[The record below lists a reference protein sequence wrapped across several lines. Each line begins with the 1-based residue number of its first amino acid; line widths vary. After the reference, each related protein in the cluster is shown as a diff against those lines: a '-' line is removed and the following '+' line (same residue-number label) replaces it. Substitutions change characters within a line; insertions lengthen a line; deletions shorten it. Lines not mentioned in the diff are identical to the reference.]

1 MVYVNHEIV
10 FFFVYFYLYTFQ
22 LYIYTIK
29 KYNSTMEDKI
39 KGRTG
44 NLGNKETMSFNL
56 KRLLD
61 SKRMNP
67 HQFADTMGFKYT
79 TVMNWIKANSYPR
92 IDKIE
97 LMARYFGV
105 DKSDLVEEY
114 NPIKEKQSTTKQ
126 ILDNVFSKLETN
138 RQDKVVSYAQSEL
151 DEQNKE
157 NLVQLFPYNVKEK
170 LSAGTGYGYFD
181 DGNYD
186 TVYYDEEYDYD
197 YASWI
202 FGDSMLPD
210 YPNGDVALIK
220 ACPFEY
226 DGCVYAV
233 DWDGQSYIKKVYK
246 EEKGLRLVSTNEKY
260 SDKFAPYS
268 EEPRIIGKVVASF
281 TPLEK

>member
-1 MVYVNHEIV
+1 
-10 FFFVYFYLYTFQ
+10 
-22 LYIYTIK
+22 
-29 KYNSTMEDKI
+29 MENKI

-151 DEQNKE
+151 EEQNKE
-157 NLVQLFPYNVKEK
+157 NLVQLFSYNVKEK

-186 TVYYDEEYDYD
+186 TVYYNEQYDYD
-197 YASWI
+197 FASWI

-220 ACPFEY
+220 SCPFEY

-260 SDKFAPYS
+260 SDKFAPFT

>member
-1 MVYVNHEIV
+1 
-10 FFFVYFYLYTFQ
+10 
-22 LYIYTIK
+22 
-29 KYNSTMEDKI
+29 MEDKI

-114 NPIKEKQSTTKQ
+114 DPIKEKQSTTKK
-126 ILDNVFSKLETN
+126 ILDDVFGKLESR
-138 RQDKVVSYAQSEL
+138 RQEKVLDFAQAEL
-151 DEQNKE
+151 TDQNKE
-157 NLVQLFPYNVKEK
+157 NTIKLFPYNVQEK
-170 LSAGTGYGYFD
+170 LSAGTGYDY
-181 DGNYD
+181 DGNGSYD
-186 TVYYDEEYDYD
+186 VAYSDKEIDYD
-197 YASWI
+197 FASWV

-220 ACPFEY
+220 VCPFDY
-226 DGCVYAV
+226 DGDVYAV

-246 EEKGLRLVSTNEKY
+246 EEDGLRLVSTNEKY
-260 SDKFAPYS
+260 ADKFAAFS
-268 EEPRIIGKVVASF
+268 EEPRIIGKVVGSF
-281 TPLEK
+281 TPIEK

>member
-1 MVYVNHEIV
+1 MENLLKTKRLEKRLTLEQVGEIV
-10 FFFVYFYLYTFQ
+10 GVG
-22 LYIYTIK
+22 K
-29 KYNSTMEDKI
+29 STVRKWENGMIENMGRDKI
-39 KGRTG
+39 VALSKALDISPLDI
-44 NLGNKETMSFNL
+44 LG
-56 KRLLD
+56 
-61 SKRMNP
+61 
-67 HQFADTMGFKYT
+67 
-79 TVMNWIKANSYPR
+79 
-92 IDKIE
+92 IDKPQE
-97 LMARYFGV
+97 
-105 DKSDLVEEY
+105 
-114 NPIKEKQSTTKQ
+114 STTKQ

-151 DEQNKE
+151 EEQNKE
-157 NLVQLFPYNVKEK
+157 NLVQLFSYNVQEK

-186 TVYYDEEYDYD
+186 TVYYNEQYDYD
-197 YASWI
+197 FASWI

-260 SDKFAPYS
+260 SDKFAPFT

-281 TPLEK
+281 TPLEKWIIKT

>member
-1 MVYVNHEIV
+1 MKETTSQRLKYIMRELNLKQVDVIEKSKAYQKELNVSLGKSALSQYVNGKSVPDQGKLTLLSKVLGVTQPWLMGYDVPMTEHKE
-10 FFFVYFYLYTFQ
+10 Q
-22 LYIYTIK
+22 S
-29 KYNSTMEDKI
+29 STK
-39 KGRTG
+39 T
-44 NLGNKETMSFNL
+44 
-56 KRLLD
+56 
-61 SKRMNP
+61 
-67 HQFADTMGFKYT
+67 
-79 TVMNWIKANSYPR
+79 
-92 IDKIE
+92 
-97 LMARYFGV
+97 
-105 DKSDLVEEY
+105 
-114 NPIKEKQSTTKQ
+114 
-126 ILDNVFSKLETN
+126 ILDNIFGKLEKP
-138 RQDKVVSYAQSEL
+138 RQEIVINTAQEQL

-157 NLVQLFPYNVKEK
+157 NLVQLFSYNVQEK

-210 YPNGDVALIK
+210 YQNGDVALIK

-268 EEPRIIGKVVASF
+268 EEPRIIGKVVGSF
-281 TPLEK
+281 TPIQKSI

>member
-1 MVYVNHEIV
+1 
-10 FFFVYFYLYTFQ
+10 
-22 LYIYTIK
+22 
-29 KYNSTMEDKI
+29 MEDKI

-126 ILDNVFSKLETN
+126 ILDRVFAKLESE
-138 RQDKVVSYAQSEL
+138 RQEKVVSYAEAQL
-151 DEQNKE
+151 RDQNS
-157 NLVQLFPYNVKEK
+157 NNTIQLFPYQVQEK
-170 LSAGTGYGYFD
+170 LSAGTGYAYEE
-181 DGNYD
+181 NA
-186 TVYYDEEYDYD
+186 VYEIVFSDKEIDYD
-197 YASWI
+197 FASRI
-202 FGDSMLPD
+202 NGDSMEPD
-210 YPNGDVALIK
+210 YHDRDVALIK
-220 ACPFEY
+220 ESPFDY

-233 DWDGQSYIKKVYK
+233 DWDGQSYIKKVYR
-246 EEKGLRLVSTNEKY
+246 EEEGFRLVSTNEKY
-260 SDKFAPYS
+260 ADKFAAFT
-268 EEPRIIGKVVASF
+268 EEPRIIGKVIGSF
-281 TPLEK
+281 TPIQKSV

>member
-1 MVYVNHEIV
+1 MNIFSERLKNALSERGMKQTELSERTGISKSSISEWLNGRYEA
-10 FFFVYFYLYTFQ
+10 
-22 LYIYTIK
+22 K
-29 KYNSTMEDKI
+29 ADKI
-39 KGRTG
+39 VLIAKALNVNESYLIG
-44 NLGNKETMSFNL
+44 
-56 KRLLD
+56 LD
-61 SKRMNP
+61 VPMEN
-67 HQFADTMGFKYT
+67 
-79 TVMNWIKANSYPR
+79 
-92 IDKIE
+92 E
-97 LMARYFGV
+97 
-105 DKSDLVEEY
+105 VE
-114 NPIKEKQSTTKQ
+114 QSSTKT
-126 ILDNVFSKLETN
+126 ILDNIFNKLEKP
-138 RQDKVVSYAQSEL
+138 RQEIVINTAQEQL
-151 DEQNKE
+151 EEQNKE
-157 NLVQLFPYNVKEK
+157 KLVQLFPYNVQEK

-186 TVYYDEEYDYD
+186 TVYYDKQYDYD
-197 YASWI
+197 FASWI

-260 SDKFAPYS
+260 SDKFAPFT

>member
-1 MVYVNHEIV
+1 MNIFSERLKNALSERGMKQTELSERTGISKSSISEWLNGRYEA
-10 FFFVYFYLYTFQ
+10 
-22 LYIYTIK
+22 K
-29 KYNSTMEDKI
+29 ADKI
-39 KGRTG
+39 VLIAKVLNVNESYLIG
-44 NLGNKETMSFNL
+44 
-56 KRLLD
+56 LD
-61 SKRMNP
+61 VPMEN
-67 HQFADTMGFKYT
+67 
-79 TVMNWIKANSYPR
+79 
-92 IDKIE
+92 E
-97 LMARYFGV
+97 
-105 DKSDLVEEY
+105 VE
-114 NPIKEKQSTTKQ
+114 QSSTKT
-126 ILDNVFSKLETN
+126 ILDNIFNKLEKP
-138 RQDKVVSYAQSEL
+138 RQEIVINTAQEQL

-157 NLVQLFPYNVKEK
+157 KTIKLFPYNVKEK

-210 YPNGDVALIK
+210 YQNGDVALIK

-226 DGCVYAV
+226 DGYVYAV

-260 SDKFAPYS
+260 SDKFAPFT

>member
-1 MVYVNHEIV
+1 MNIFSERLKNALSERGMKQTELSERTGISKSSISEWLNGRYEA
-10 FFFVYFYLYTFQ
+10 
-22 LYIYTIK
+22 K
-29 KYNSTMEDKI
+29 ADKI
-39 KGRTG
+39 VLIAKALNVNESYLIG
-44 NLGNKETMSFNL
+44 
-56 KRLLD
+56 LD
-61 SKRMNP
+61 VPMEN
-67 HQFADTMGFKYT
+67 
-79 TVMNWIKANSYPR
+79 
-92 IDKIE
+92 E
-97 LMARYFGV
+97 
-105 DKSDLVEEY
+105 VE
-114 NPIKEKQSTTKQ
+114 QSSTKT
-126 ILDNVFSKLETN
+126 ILDNIFNKLEKP
-138 RQDKVVSYAQSEL
+138 RQEIVINTAQEQL

-157 NLVQLFPYNVKEK
+157 KTIKLFPYNVKEK

-260 SDKFAPYS
+260 SDKFAPFT

>member
-1 MVYVNHEIV
+1 
-10 FFFVYFYLYTFQ
+10 
-22 LYIYTIK
+22 
-29 KYNSTMEDKI
+29 MEDKI

-44 NLGNKETMSFNL
+44 NPGNKETMSFNL

-97 LMARYFGV
+97 LMAMYFGV

-126 ILDNVFSKLETN
+126 ILDDVFGKLESR
-138 RQDKVVSYAQSEL
+138 RQEKVLDFAQAEL
-151 DEQNKE
+151 TDQNKE
-157 NLVQLFPYNVKEK
+157 NTIKLFPYNVQEK
-170 LSAGTGYGYFD
+170 LSAGTGYDY
-181 DGNYD
+181 DGNGSYD
-186 TVYYDEEYDYD
+186 VAYSDKEIDYD
-197 YASWI
+197 FASWV

-220 ACPFEY
+220 QCPFEY
-226 DGCVYAV
+226 DGKVYAV

-246 EEKGLRLVSTNEKY
+246 EENGLRLVSTNEKY
-260 SDKFAPYS
+260 SDKFAPFS
-268 EEPRIIGKVVASF
+268 EEPRIIGKVVGSF
-281 TPLEK
+281 TPIEK

>member
-1 MVYVNHEIV
+1 
-10 FFFVYFYLYTFQ
+10 
-22 LYIYTIK
+22 
-29 KYNSTMEDKI
+29 MEDKI

-67 HQFADTMGFKYT
+67 HQFADAMGFKYT

-114 NPIKEKQSTTKQ
+114 NPQKEKQSTTKQ
-126 ILDNVFSKLETN
+126 ILDRVFAKLESE
-138 RQDKVVSYAQSEL
+138 RQEKVVSYAEAQL
-151 DEQNKE
+151 RDQNS
-157 NLVQLFPYNVKEK
+157 NNTIQLFPYQVQEK
-170 LSAGTGYGYFD
+170 LSAGTGYAYEE
-181 DGNYD
+181 NA
-186 TVYYDEEYDYD
+186 VYEIVFSDKEIDYD
-197 YASWI
+197 FASRI
-202 FGDSMLPD
+202 NGDSMEPD
-210 YPNGDVALIK
+210 YYDRDVALIK
-220 ACPFEY
+220 ESPFDY

-246 EEKGLRLVSTNEKY
+246 EEDGFRLVSTNEKY
-260 SDKFAPYS
+260 ADKFAAFT
-268 EEPRIIGKVVASF
+268 EEPRIIGKVVGSF
-281 TPLEK
+281 TPIQKSV

>member
-151 DEQNKE
+151 EEQNKE
-157 NLVQLFPYNVKEK
+157 KTIKLFPYNVKEK
-170 LSAGTGYGYFD
+170 LSAGTGYRYFD

>member
-1 MVYVNHEIV
+1 MK
-10 FFFVYFYLYTFQ
+10 T
-22 LYIYTIK
+22 K
-29 KYNSTMEDKI
+29 D
-39 KGRTG
+39 
-44 NLGNKETMSFNL
+44 LGNKRIMSNNI
-56 KRLLD
+56 KRHLAQRGLNVKD
-61 SKRMNP
+61 FSTEM
-67 HQFADTMGFKYT
+67 DFKYT
-79 TVMNWIKANSYPR
+79 TVLDWVNAKTYPR

-157 NLVQLFPYNVKEK
+157 KLVQLFSYNVQEK

-186 TVYYDEEYDYD
+186 TVYFGKQYDYD
-197 YASWI
+197 FASWI

-260 SDKFAPYS
+260 SDKFAPFT

>member
-1 MVYVNHEIV
+1 MKQTELSERTGISKSSISEWLNGRYEA
-10 FFFVYFYLYTFQ
+10 
-22 LYIYTIK
+22 K
-29 KYNSTMEDKI
+29 ADKI
-39 KGRTG
+39 VLIAKALNVNESYLIG
-44 NLGNKETMSFNL
+44 
-56 KRLLD
+56 LD
-61 SKRMNP
+61 VPMEN
-67 HQFADTMGFKYT
+67 
-79 TVMNWIKANSYPR
+79 
-92 IDKIE
+92 E
-97 LMARYFGV
+97 
-105 DKSDLVEEY
+105 VE
-114 NPIKEKQSTTKQ
+114 QSSTKT
-126 ILDNVFSKLETN
+126 ILDNIFNKLEKP
-138 RQDKVVSYAQSEL
+138 RQEIVINTAQEQL

-157 NLVQLFPYNVKEK
+157 KTIKLFPYNVQEK

-181 DGNYD
+181 DGNSD
-186 TVYYDEEYDYD
+186 TVYYDKQYDYD
-197 YASWI
+197 FASWI

-260 SDKFAPYS
+260 SDKFAPFT

>member
-1 MVYVNHEIV
+1 MNIFSERLKNALSERGMKQTELSERTGISKSSISEWLNGRYEA
-10 FFFVYFYLYTFQ
+10 
-22 LYIYTIK
+22 K
-29 KYNSTMEDKI
+29 ADKI
-39 KGRTG
+39 VLIAKALNVNESYLIG
-44 NLGNKETMSFNL
+44 
-56 KRLLD
+56 LD
-61 SKRMNP
+61 VPMEN
-67 HQFADTMGFKYT
+67 
-79 TVMNWIKANSYPR
+79 
-92 IDKIE
+92 E
-97 LMARYFGV
+97 
-105 DKSDLVEEY
+105 VE
-114 NPIKEKQSTTKQ
+114 QSSTKT
-126 ILDNVFSKLETN
+126 ILDNIFNKLEKP
-138 RQDKVVSYAQSEL
+138 RQEIVINTAQEQL

-157 NLVQLFPYNVKEK
+157 KTIKLFPYNVQEK

-210 YPNGDVALIK
+210 YQNGDVALIK

-226 DGCVYAV
+226 DGCVYTV

-260 SDKFAPYS
+260 GDKFAPYS

>member
-1 MVYVNHEIV
+1 MNIFSERLKNALSERGMKQTELSERTGISKSSISEWLNGRYEA
-10 FFFVYFYLYTFQ
+10 
-22 LYIYTIK
+22 K
-29 KYNSTMEDKI
+29 ADKI
-39 KGRTG
+39 VLIAKALNVNESYLIG
-44 NLGNKETMSFNL
+44 
-56 KRLLD
+56 LD
-61 SKRMNP
+61 VPMEN
-67 HQFADTMGFKYT
+67 
-79 TVMNWIKANSYPR
+79 
-92 IDKIE
+92 E
-97 LMARYFGV
+97 
-105 DKSDLVEEY
+105 VE
-114 NPIKEKQSTTKQ
+114 QSSTKT
-126 ILDNVFSKLETN
+126 ILDNIFNKLEKP
-138 RQDKVVSYAQSEL
+138 RQEIVINTAQEQL

-157 NLVQLFPYNVKEK
+157 KTIKLFPYNVKEK

-260 SDKFAPYS
+260 SDKFAPFT

-281 TPLEK
+281 TPLEKWIIKT

>member
-1 MVYVNHEIV
+1 M
-10 FFFVYFYLYTFQ
+10 FA
-22 LYIYTIK
+22 K
-29 KYNSTMEDKI
+29 
-39 KGRTG
+39 
-44 NLGNKETMSFNL
+44 NL
-56 KRLLD
+56 KNLRLQHNMEQIDLAYRLGRK
-61 SKRMNP
+61 SSSSISEWES
-67 HQFADTMGFKYT
+67 GKYT
-79 TVMNWIKANSYPR
+79 PKAGILSDISEIFNVS
-92 IDKIE
+92 
-97 LMARYFGV
+97 L
-105 DKSDLVEEY
+105 SDLMNKDLSETTQT
-114 NPIKEKQSTTKQ
+114 KSSTKT
-126 ILDNVFSKLETN
+126 ILDNIFNKLEKP
-138 RQDKVVSYAQSEL
+138 RQEIVINTAKEQL